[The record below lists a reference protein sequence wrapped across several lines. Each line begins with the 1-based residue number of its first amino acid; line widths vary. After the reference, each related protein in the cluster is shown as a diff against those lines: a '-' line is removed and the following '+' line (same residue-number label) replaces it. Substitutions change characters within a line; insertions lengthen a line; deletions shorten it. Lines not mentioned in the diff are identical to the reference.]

1 MDRNFK
7 QRPLQSMNDALEG
20 TGNLLSGIT
29 DNHAKSLDVVT
40 QCQGFILWLK
50 ETIKGKNLS
59 WSLCDY

>member
-7 QRPLQSMNDALEG
+7 QRPLQSMNDALER

-40 QCQGFILWLK
+40 QCQDFILWLK

-59 WSLCDY
+59 

>member
-1 MDRNFK
+1 
-7 QRPLQSMNDALEG
+7 MNDALER

-40 QCQGFILWLK
+40 QCQDFILWLK

-59 WSLCDY
+59 